1 MTLEYFWNV
10 IDSYCKKEEIGYTTL
25 SLRMDFSPSYFN
37 GLKKRKRLP
46 TPHKMFEL
54 RELFTDDEIFDVM
67 IKDDSATIDL
77 DDYIMELNVSK
88 EMKLKNRQKRK
99 VYRDYV
105 RL

>member
-10 IDSYCKKEEIGYTTL
+10 VNSYCKREEIGYTTL
-25 SLRMDFSPSYFN
+25 SLRMGFSSSYFN
-37 GLKKRKRLP
+37 GLKKRKKLP
-46 TPHKMFEL
+46 TPQKMFEL
-54 RELFTDDEIFDVM
+54 RELFTDDEIFKVL
-67 IKDDSATIDL
+67 IKDDSESIDL
-77 DDYIMELNVSK
+77 DVYIMELNISK